1 MQQSTPRSPRLRIE
15 ASITPHA
22 EDVERNTGCFVPNSV
37 WSPGWIAR
45 YRFLKSSLRCPIIGR
60 ENAAHVFSDTSTG
73 PGMKSLS
80 CGITGNAQRSTL
92 KIQRPKFGQLD
103 RGGIEMYASSMRRL
117 FVLCI
122 VVAGAILTRGE
133 SPSYLVFVSNE
144 HSGDVTVIDG
154 ATDEVVATFRVGK
167 RPRGIHA
174 APDGKRIFVTLSGS
188 PRMAPGIDENRAPA
202 DKTADGLGVIDSA
215 AHKLTDRWHVGS
227 DPEQFAISKDGKF
240 AFIANE
246 DDASASVID
255 LGSGQSRGKVKV
267 SEEPEGVGVNPANG
281 EVYVTCEEKGEV
293 FAIDPDAQRV
303 IAKIETGGRPRS
315 VAFQPDGSRAY
326 AACENGGYIAVIDAQ
341 SHKLLSKIQL
351 PMGSLPMGTAISKD
365 GNELYVSTGRGNAVA
380 VIDTQ
385 KNQVRRS
392 PLLSARGE
400 GEGEE
405 SIIAMIPVGNRA
417 WGIALDPSGSK
428 LYTANGASNDVS
440 VVDLKSRKELR
451 RIKVGDGPWGIAIV
465 SKE

>member
-1 MQQSTPRSPRLRIE
+1 M
-15 ASITPHA
+15 
-22 EDVERNTGCFVPNSV
+22 N
-37 WSPGWIAR
+37 
-45 YRFLKSSLRCPIIGR
+45 LK
-60 ENAAHVFSDTSTG
+60 
-73 PGMKSLS
+73 
-80 CGITGNAQRSTL
+80 
-92 KIQRPKFGQLD
+92 
-103 RGGIEMYASSMRRL
+103 L
-117 FVLCI
+117 FAIYCI
-122 VVAGAILTRGE
+122 VVISMALSLRAETSG
-133 SPSYLVFVSNE
+133 YLVFVSNE
-144 HSGDVTVIDG
+144 RSGDVTVIDG
-154 ATDEVVATFRVGK
+154 RTDAVLATFPVGK

-174 APDGKRIFVTLSGS
+174 APDGQRVFVTLSGS
-188 PRMAPGIDENRAPA
+188 PRMAPGVDENRAPA
-202 DKTADGLGVIDSA
+202 DKTADGLGVIDVA
-215 AHKLTDRWHVGS
+215 ARKLIDRWHVGS
-227 DPEQFAISKDGKF
+227 DPEQFAISRDGKF

-246 DDASASVID
+246 DDASASIVD
-255 LGSGQSRGKVKV
+255 LSSGQSRGKIKV
-267 SEEPEGVGVNPANG
+267 SEEPEGMGVNPESG
-281 EVYVTCEEKGEV
+281 ELYMTCEEKGEV

-451 RIKVGDGPWGIAIV
+451 RIKVGDGPWGIATI
-465 SKE
+465 SAGK

>member
-1 MQQSTPRSPRLRIE
+1 MRFSLWEIASFVVGAVMCLAKAEST
-15 ASITPHA
+15 
-22 EDVERNTGCFVPNSV
+22 
-37 WSPGWIAR
+37 
-45 YRFLKSSLRCPIIGR
+45 
-60 ENAAHVFSDTSTG
+60 
-73 PGMKSLS
+73 
-80 CGITGNAQRSTL
+80 
-92 KIQRPKFGQLD
+92 
-103 RGGIEMYASSMRRL
+103 
-117 FVLCI
+117 
-122 VVAGAILTRGE
+122 
-133 SPSYLVFVSNE
+133 SYLIFVSNE
-144 HSGDVTVIDG
+144 RSGDVTVIDG
-154 ATDEVVATFRVGK
+154 STDAVIATVPVGK

-174 APDGKRIFVTLSGS
+174 TPDGKRLFVTLSGS
-188 PRMAPGIDENRAPA
+188 PRMAPGVDENRAPA
-202 DKTADGLGVIDSA
+202 DKTADGLGVIDVA
-215 AHKLTDRWHVGS
+215 ARKLIDRWHVGS
-227 DPEQFAISKDGKF
+227 DPEQFAVSKDGKF
-240 AFIANE
+240 GFVANE
-246 DDASASVID
+246 DDASASIID
-255 LGSGQSRGKVKV
+255 LSSGQSRGKVKV

-293 FAIDPDAQRV
+293 FAIDPDEQRV
-303 IAKIETGGRPRS
+303 IAKIDTGGRPRS
-315 VAFQPDGSRAY
+315 VAFLPDGARAY
-326 AACENGGYIAVIDAQ
+326 VACENGGYVAVIDAQ

-365 GNELYVSTGRGNAVA
+365 VNELYVSTGRGNAVA

-392 PLLSARGE
+392 PLLPARGE

-405 SIIAMIPVGNRA
+405 SVIAMIPVGNRA